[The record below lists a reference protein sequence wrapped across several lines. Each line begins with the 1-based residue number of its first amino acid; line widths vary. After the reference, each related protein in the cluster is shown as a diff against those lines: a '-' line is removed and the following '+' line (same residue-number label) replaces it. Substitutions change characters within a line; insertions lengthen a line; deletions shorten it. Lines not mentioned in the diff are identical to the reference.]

1 MTDFLK
7 VKDHNGLV
15 RDSHSKAILNVDK
28 TEYLAYISK
37 QQKAKRLENVENKVF
52 DLQKDLSEIKQLLQQ
67 LVSK

>member
-1 MTDFLK
+1 MTNILK
-7 VKDHNGLV
+7 VKDHENLR
-15 RDSHSKAILNVDK
+15 RDTFSNAIINVDK